1 VIRQRTIVFPFVLI
15 AADRSLSFLAQ
26 LGAEDDCHV
35 SVIAGRV
42 ATLERVE
49 QVSDEENLVESAN
62 D

>member
-1 VIRQRTIVFPFVLI
+1 VFPFLLI
-15 AADRSLSFLAQ
+15 AADRSLSFLGQ

-49 QVSDEENLVESAN
+49 HVSDEDYLVESAN

>member
-1 VIRQRTIVFPFVLI
+1 VIRQRNIVFPFLLI
-15 AADRSLSFLAQ
+15 AADRSLSFLSQ
-26 LGAEDDCHV
+26 LGGEDDCHV

-49 QVSDEENLVESAN
+49 HVSDEDYLVESAN